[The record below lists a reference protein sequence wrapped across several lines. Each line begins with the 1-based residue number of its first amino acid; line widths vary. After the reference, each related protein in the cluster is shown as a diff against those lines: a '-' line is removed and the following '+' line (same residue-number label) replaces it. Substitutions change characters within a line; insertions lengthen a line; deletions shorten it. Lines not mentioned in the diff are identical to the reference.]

1 MKLAGDPHRK
11 EAALIYII
19 SAVAGLVYGALMG
32 GLKYIALW
40 RKIIIAGPNEEIT
53 ARTIYIRMPIDYGIN
68 VMTFVIL
75 FLVRNIILPLD
86 FAVTAIAASVSL
98 SLIGRFFSIRK
109 VFDKISAETGAEEK
123 TND

>member
-11 EAALIYII
+11 GAALIYII

-53 ARTIYIRMPIDYGIN
+53 ARAIYIRMPIDYGIN

-86 FAVTAIAASVSL
+86 FAVTAIAAAVSL
-98 SLIGRFFSIRK
+98 SLIGRVFSIRK